1 MLKSQALLRNN
12 LPLTVT
18 KNSCEIIV
26 INVFTNFNQPG
37 TITIGDF
44 LFTEEKR
51 KLPDYPDN
59 ESFERVSHF

>member
-26 INVFTNFNQPG
+26 INASTNFNQPG
-37 TITIGDF
+37 TITIEDF
-44 LFTEEKR
+44 LFTEEKH

-59 ESFERVSHF
+59 ESIERVSHF